1 MRTSSSATAQASR
14 IPGSEIAVTS
24 RRPLLRLL
32 RLSLKG
38 PLAISGMEGAAAILK
53 TADGVTLQVPA
64 TVLRHAVSSGLLSR
78 EGNRLSACEGT
89 RTWLRRAMAS
99 EGASDGTS
107 EGGDGGHDVFAGQHR
122 DIVTATVEVA
132 DVRTA
137 VRRNMAESPL
147 SALSRLKEKSG
158 AAYLAEEALA
168 AGDRFAA
175 DFERAG
181 LQPRITASWEPRLAS
196 RLRGQPSAAGDL
208 ADSALGA
215 RDRLNT
221 AIEAM
226 GPELSGVVL
235 DVCCFMKG
243 LETVERERQWP
254 ARSAKLMLRTAL
266 MALARHYAP
275 PARQG
280 RREHRWGAEDYRPEL
295 G

>member
-1 MRTSSSATAQASR
+1 MRTSSSAPLQAQR
-14 IPGSEIAVTS
+14 NPGVEIEAAT

-32 RLSLKG
+32 RAALKA
-38 PLAISGMEGAAAILK
+38 PLTMTGMEGAAALLN
-53 TADGVTLQVPA
+53 AGDGATLQAPVA
-64 TVLRHAVSSGLLSR
+64 VLRHAVSSGLLSR
-78 EGNRLSACEGT
+78 EGNRLMACEGT
-89 RTWLRRAMAS
+89 RTWLHRAMAD
-99 EGASDGTS
+99 DGDDAFT
-107 EGGDGGHDVFAGQHR
+107 DQHR
-122 DIVTATVEVA
+122 DIVMGTVEVA
-132 DVRTA
+132 EVRTT

-158 AAYLAEEALA
+158 EAYLGEEALA

-181 LQPRITASWEPRLAS
+181 LQPRITASWEPRLAG

-208 ADSALGA
+208 TDSTLGA
-215 RDRLNT
+215 RDRLNA
-221 AIEAM
+221 AIEAV

-254 ARSAKLMLRTAL
+254 ARSAKLMLRTGL

-275 PARQG
+275 PARQS
-280 RREHRWGAEDYRPEL
+280 RREHRWGADDYRPEL